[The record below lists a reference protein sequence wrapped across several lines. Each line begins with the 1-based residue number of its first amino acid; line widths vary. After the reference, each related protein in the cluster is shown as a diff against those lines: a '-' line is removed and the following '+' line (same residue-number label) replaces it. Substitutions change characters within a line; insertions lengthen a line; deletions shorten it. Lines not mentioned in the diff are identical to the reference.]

1 MLSYRHAFHAGNHAD
16 ILKHALL
23 SRIAIGLLAKD
34 KPFSYIDTHA
44 GAGVYSLDAEWS
56 QKTGEAERGI
66 MQLLERADIPPLLAP
81 YRDLCAEFYRSGH
94 RYPGSPEIV
103 RSFARE
109 GDQLTLLEL
118 HPTEIENL
126 RANLSG
132 DERVHIH
139 HRDGYAGVLALS
151 PPTPRRGF
159 ALMDPSYET
168 ADDYA
173 RTAETLLTLHRK
185 WPVGILALWYPIVA
199 RRESELSGLKEQ
211 FAAAGIPGILIA
223 ELRVREGMDS
233 ALDPAD
239 RAAPGARAVATGSA
253 EDTSTEGYG
262 LLGSGMLVVNPP
274 WKLESEISAFLP
286 WLADRLGVN
295 GQGRANIEWLSPPE

>member
-23 SRIAIGLLAKD
+23 SRIAIGLLAKE

-44 GAGVYSLDAEWS
+44 GAGIYSLDGEWA
-56 QKTGEAERGI
+56 QKTGEADRGI
-66 MQLLERADIPPLLAP
+66 VQLLECADLPPLLAP

-94 RYPGSPEIV
+94 RYPGSPAIV

-109 GDQLTLLEL
+109 QDQLTLLEL

-126 RANLSG
+126 RDNLSG
-132 DERVHIH
+132 DPRVHIH
-139 HRDGYAGVLALS
+139 HRDGYSGVLALS

-173 RTAETLLTLHRK
+173 RTAETLIALHRR

-199 RRESELSGLKEQ
+199 RRDGELSLLKER
-211 FAAAGIPGILIA
+211 FAAAGLPGILTA
-223 ELRVREGMDS
+223 ELWVREGADTEAS
-233 ALDPAD
+233 APVD
-239 RAAPGARAVATGSA
+239 
-253 EDTSTEGYG
+253 EKESTEGYG
-262 LLGSGMLVVNPP
+262 LLGSGMLVINPP
-274 WKLESEISAFLP
+274 WKLESELTSFLP
-286 WLADRLGVN
+286 WLADRFGVI
-295 GQGRANIEWLSPPE
+295 GQGRATIEWLSATQ

>member
-1 MLSYRHAFHAGNHAD
+1 MASMLSYRHAFHAGNHAD
-16 ILKHALL
+16 VLKHALL

-44 GAGVYSLDAEWS
+44 GAGIYSLDDEWA
-56 QKTGEAERGI
+56 QKTGEAARGI
-66 MQLLERADIPPLLAP
+66 ARLLESEDLPPLLAP
-81 YRDLCAEFYRSGH
+81 YRDLCADFFRTGH
-94 RYPGSPEIV
+94 RYPGSPAIV

-109 GDQLTLLEL
+109 QDQLTLLEL

-126 RANLSG
+126 RANLLG

-139 HRDGYAGVLALS
+139 HRDGYSGVLALS

-173 RTAETLLTLHRK
+173 RTAETMIALHRR

-199 RRESELSGLKEQ
+199 RRDGELSLLKER
-211 FAAAGIPGILIA
+211 FAAAGIPGILTA
-223 ELRVREGMDS
+223 ELRVREE
-233 ALDPAD
+233 AEAPAD
-239 RAAPGARAVATGSA
+239 GQ
-253 EDTSTEGYG
+253 ESTEGYG
-262 LLGSGMLVVNPP
+262 LLGSGMLVINPP
-274 WKLESEISAFLP
+274 WKLEAELSSFLP
-286 WLADRLGVN
+286 WLADRFGIN
-295 GQGRANIEWLSPPE
+295 GQGRATLEWLNPPQ